1 MTRVPESHMPSQ
13 HRRAA
18 ELPFPCLQHNRLVE
32 REIAELVVLA
42 EEDAEQDGITRN
54 LHGQIHFIA
63 LIVEAS
69 MEPPQTAIRHN
80 ITDRPIFP
88 PARNHSPSFMRL
100 SVCKLNEENV
110 V

>member
-1 MTRVPESHMPSQ
+1 MPSQ
-13 HRRAA
+13 HRRAT
-18 ELPFPCLQHNRLVE
+18 EMHFPGLQHDRLIE
-32 REIAELVVLA
+32 RDVATLVILA
-42 EEDAEQDGITRN
+42 EEDAEQNSIMGD
-54 LHGQIHFIA
+54 LHGHIHFIVF
-63 LIVEAS
+63 IVEAS